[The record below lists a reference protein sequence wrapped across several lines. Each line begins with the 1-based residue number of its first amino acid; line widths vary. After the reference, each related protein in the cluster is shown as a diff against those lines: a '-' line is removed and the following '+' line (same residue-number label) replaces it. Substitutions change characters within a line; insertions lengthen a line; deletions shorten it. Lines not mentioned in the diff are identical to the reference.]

1 MRRRLASLLMGTV
14 LALSAGVAGAT
25 SATAA
30 PDGPNPHSNDGQ
42 CRSAAVGKHQGWAE
56 QANNER
62 RNVGGTC
69 PAPDG

>member
-25 SATAA
+25 SAAA
-30 PDGPNPHSNDGQ
+30 AADGPNPNSSHGQ
-42 CRSAAVGKHQGWAE
+42 CRSAAVGKHLGWAE

-69 PAPDG
+69 QGPDS